1 MADALYPIGK
11 AAILAGDIE
20 WDAAGHNFKV
30 SLIDTGVYTY
40 SAAHDFYNDLTGV
53 IADSGNLANKTNA
66 LGQANADDITLAAV
80 AIGDTVG
87 AIVIWRD
94 SGVAGTSELIAYID
108 SAAGLPVDT
117 NDGDILIQWGTYIF
131 AL

>member
-11 AAILAGDIE
+11 AAILSGGIQ
-20 WDAAGHNFKV
+20 WKSGGHNFKV

-40 SAAHDFYNDLTGV
+40 SAAHDFYDDLSGV
-53 IADSGNLANKTNA
+53 IDTSGNLASLTYA
-66 LGQANADDITLAAV
+66 LGQADAADITLPAV
-80 AIGDTVG
+80 TIGDTVG

-94 SGVAGTSELIAYID
+94 STVAGTSELIAYID
-108 SAAGLPVDT
+108 SAVGLPLET
-117 NDGDILIQWGTYIF
+117 NNGDILIQWDTYIF